1 MLFTKE
7 SDYAIRI
14 VRALKSGEQRNV
26 QEICNAEEIPNA
38 FCYKIMKK
46 LNRGGLVEAVRGAK
60 GGFRL
65 TRTTRELT
73 LYDVIMAVE
82 PDFSVIE
89 CIHHFCNQNSG
100 SKHCKVHAEHLRIQ
114 HTVEEL
120 LQKKTLYDI
129 LEG

>member
-14 VRALKSGEQRNV
+14 VRALKNSEKKTV
-26 QEICNAEEIPNA
+26 QEICDAEGLPKP

-46 LNRGGLVEAVRGAK
+46 LGRAGIVEVVRGAG
-60 GGFRL
+60 GGFCL
-65 TRTTRELT
+65 AGSTRELT

-100 SKHCKVHAEHLRIQ
+100 SKHCKVHAELLGIQ
-114 HTVEEL
+114 HTVEDL
-120 LQKKTLYDI
+120 LREKSLYDI

>member
-14 VRALKSGEQRNV
+14 VRALKSSEQRNV
-26 QEICNAEEIPNA
+26 QEICTTEEIPKA

-46 LNRGGLVEAVRGAK
+46 LRRAGIVEAVRGAG

-65 TRTTRELT
+65 ARSTRELT

-89 CIHHFCNQNSG
+89 CIHHFCNQR
-100 SKHCKVHAEHLRIQ
+100 V
-114 HTVEEL
+114 
-120 LQKKTLYDI
+120 KTLQSTC
-129 LEG
+129 

>member
-14 VRALKSGEQRNV
+14 VRALRSGEQRNV
-26 QEICNAEEIPNA
+26 QEICDEEEIPNA
-38 FCYKIMKK
+38 FCYKIMRK
-46 LNRGGLVEAVRGAK
+46 LNRGGIVEVVRGAK

-65 TRTTRELT
+65 TKSIREMT
-73 LYDVIMAVE
+73 LYDVIMAVD
-82 PDFSVIE
+82 PDFSVIQ
-89 CIHHFCNQNSG
+89 CIHNFCDQNSG
-100 SKHCKVHAEHLRIQ
+100 SRRCKVHRELLGVQ
-114 HTVEEL
+114 HTVEQL

>member
-26 QEICNAEEIPNA
+26 QEICDAEEIPKA
-38 FCYKIMKK
+38 FCYKITKK
-46 LNRGGLVEAVRGAK
+46 LSQAGIVEAVRGAK
-60 GGFRL
+60 GGFCL
-65 TRTTRELT
+65 TRSIRELT
-73 LYDVIMAVE
+73 LYDVIIAVE

-100 SKHCKVHAEHLRIQ
+100 SKRCKVHCELLEIQ

-129 LEG
+129 LEE

>member
-14 VRALKSGEQRNV
+14 VRVLKNGEQRNV
-26 QEICNAEEIPNA
+26 QEICNVEGIPKA

-46 LNRGGLVEAVRGAK
+46 LSRAGIVEAVRGAG

-65 TRTTRELT
+65 SRSVRELT

-82 PDFSVIE
+82 PGFSVIE

-100 SKHCKVHAEHLRIQ
+100 SIRCKVHSELLGIQ

>member
-7 SDYAIRI
+7 SHYAIHI
-14 VRALKSGEQRNV
+14 VRALKSSEQRNV
-26 QEICNAEEIPNA
+26 QEICTTEEIPKA

-46 LNRGGLVEAVRGAK
+46 LRRAGIVEAVRGAG

-65 TRTTRELT
+65 ARSTRELT

-100 SKHCKVHAEHLRIQ
+100 SKHCKVHAELLRIQ